1 MNEAETRAE
10 QLIDAI
16 AALDEE
22 AAEVLT
28 GIRGML

>member
-1 MNEAETRAE
+1 MNEAETRAG
-10 QLIDAI
+10 LLDAI

-22 AAEVLT
+22 AAKVLA